1 MWYVRTV
8 VKTLDCANFCAHPT
22 DRWAHLRT
30 AGHMLPSPLSCF
42 VSAGTLKTGRLFSV
56 VRLPWAQEAP
66 VRIRA
71 PRPLICKSFGYTQ
84 RCSEGKRWRKK
95 YVPLNLVSAHW
106 ANLGRYREIG
116 DARAHRD
123 LLDGGARHHR
133 IDHRWRR

>member
-1 MWYVRTV
+1 MGTFAHSQPHATITAKLFCFSRNVENRTV
-8 VKTLDCANFCAHPT
+8 VFGSPPALG
-22 DRWAHLRT
+22 
-30 AGHMLPSPLSCF
+30 AG
-42 VSAGTLKTGRLFSV
+42 G
-56 VRLPWAQEAP
+56 P